1 MASQVKRGQKLIF
14 HTNADAEKVYTGN
27 IGLIQP
33 IVRSG
38 ENFTL
43 ARVYITN
50 KDLLPGQLVSAN
62 IPVVYRGGWWLPRK
76 AVWQSGN
83 KSIVF
88 KKQGDVFV
96 PMQVETSVEAE
107 GMVMVTTAIGD
118 WQVAGN
124 ASYLVDSESFIKTTD
139 QQK

>member
-1 MASQVKRGQKLIF
+1 
-14 HTNADAEKVYTGN
+14 VY
-27 IGLIQP
+27 
-33 IVRSG
+33 
-38 ENFTL
+38 
-43 ARVYITN
+43 
-50 KDLLPGQLVSAN
+50 K
-62 IPVVYRGGWWLPRK
+62 GGWWLPRK

-139 QQK
+139 QQKQ